1 MNEERHV
8 QINRRVA
15 TLALTGLLVVAACG
29 GSGSSAPPASVPA
42 SAPGS
47 VAAGSCPA
55 GSITAAGSTA
65 LQPLVDAAQKE
76 YSKGC
81 TGTTIAV
88 QGGGSGTGLTQVLQG
103 AVQIGDSDIFAEEKF
118 QPSDSGQLVDHQVAR
133 EGFVMITHTG
143 VTGVTGLTTQQAK
156 DIWTGKITNWKD
168 VGGPDL
174 AIVLILRP
182 ASSGTRSTFKRIV
195 LGGTDEASGQAL
207 TEDSNGAVTA
217 AVQATPGGTSYVGF
231 SFYQSNKAGLNALQ
245 LDGVEATV
253 DNMANDSYKLQT
265 IGHMY
270 TKGAGDALSQA
281 FIAYML
287 TPAVQSGLVKTL
299 FYAPVGTTLVRPPV
313 AAPPAAAS
321 APAATP
327 APSASTGY

>member
-1 MNEERHV
+1 M
-8 QINRRVA
+8 QIAKGIA
-15 TLALTGLLVVAACG
+15 TAAAAALFLAAACG
-29 GSGSSAPPASVPA
+29 GSGSSAPPASAPA
-42 SAPGS
+42 GS

-65 LQPLVDAAQKE
+65 LQPLVDAAQKA
-76 YSKGC
+76 YTAGC
-81 TGTTIAV
+81 TGTTISV

-103 AVQIGDSDIFAEEKF
+103 AVHIGDSDIFAEEKF
-118 QPSDSGQLVDHQVAR
+118 QPADSSQLVDHQVAR
-133 EGFVMITHTG
+133 EGFVMITHIG

-156 DIWTGKITNWKD
+156 DMWTGKITNWKD
-168 VGGPDL
+168 LGGPDL
-174 AIVLILRP
+174 PIVLILRP

-207 TEDSNGAVTA
+207 TEDSNGAVTT
-217 AVQATPGGTSYVGF
+217 AVQATPGATSYVGF
-231 SFYQSNKAGLNALQ
+231 SYYQTNKAGLNPLK

-270 TKGAGDALSQA
+270 TKGAGDPLGQA
-281 FIAYML
+281 FITYIQ
-287 TPAVQSGLVKTL
+287 TPAVQNGLLKTL
-299 FYAPVGTTLVRPPV
+299 FYAPVGSTLVKPPV
-313 AAPPAAAS
+313 AAPPVAAS